1 MTDKTIYTLK
11 KDIENVLTT
20 GEGWNDEIAAWV
32 GLEISK
38 STSRQLV
45 PRGNY
50 TANLRMSN
58 LGQPCDRKLWY
69 SLQVWANEYKEV
81 LAPYT
86 LNKFIFGDIIEAWT
100 LGLIRASGHKLEGLQ
115 TSMTLNGIKGSRDC
129 VIDGMTVDVKSA
141 STMGMAKFRNN
152 GLLDSD
158 PFGYLSQLSSYV
170 AAGKDDP
177 VVTFK
182 NHGAFV
188 AIDKQFGHIEVDIY
202 DMTDLVARKPAE
214 VEEKKAMVKQ
224 PDAPA
229 RAFSDVP
236 DGKSGNRKLGT
247 QCSYCEYKKVCFPG
261 LKTYVYS
268 NGPRYLTR
276 IVREPK
282 VFSE

>member
-1 MTDKTIYTLK
+1 MTEKTIYTLK
-11 KDIENVLTT
+11 RDIEHVLST
-20 GEGWNDEIAAWV
+20 GEGWTDEISAWV
-32 GLEISK
+32 GFEISK

-69 SLQVWANEYKEV
+69 SLQTWANEYKEV

-115 TSMTLNGIKGSRDC
+115 TSMTLGGIKGSRDC

-247 QCSYCEYKKVCFPG
+247 QCSYCEYKKACWPD

-268 NGPRYLTR
+268 NGPRYLTQV
-276 IVREPK
+276 VREPK
-282 VFSE
+282 VFQE

>member
-11 KDIENVLTT
+11 KDIEHVLTT

-32 GLEISK
+32 GFEISK

-45 PRGNY
+45 PRTNNKP
-50 TANLRMSN
+50 TLRMSN

-170 AAGKDDP
+170 AAGADDP
-177 VVTFK
+177 LVTYK

-188 AIDKQFGHIEVDIY
+188 AIDKQFGHVEVDIY
-202 DMTDLVARKPAE
+202 DMTDLVAKKPAE

-224 PDAPA
+224 PDSPA

-247 QCSYCEYKKVCFPG
+247 QCSYCEYKKVCWPD
-261 LKTYVYS
+261 LKVYIYS
-268 NGPRYLTR
+268 SGPRYLTQV
-276 IVREPK
+276 VREPK
-282 VFSE
+282 VFQE